1 MSVVL
6 NRNLRQN
13 TVMKALM
20 KTFTYNVFM
29 LEELV
34 KDNISLYMIVYYEKF
49 SEMDQNLNYE
59 T

>member
-1 MSVVL
+1 MSVML